1 MKRRAQLQRHYPS
14 GAKPAASDGLIARSA
29 SKDSGASTQ
38 NEVAI
43 RAISA
48 VAYQGPIPPASE
60 FAKYEQVLP
69 GSAKRIFRMAEKSE
83 AAEIAHI
90 ERRDA
95 MIKTSMM
102 ADKGLVYLLLGAA
115 FVLALNDKR
124 VEALAAALV
133 PVAQLAC
140 GIRIKTDTKRDNNSK
155 MGRSK

>member
-1 MKRRAQLQRHYPS
+1 MKRRAQLRRHYPS

-60 FAKYEQVLP
+60 FAKYEQVMP

-102 ADKGLVYLLLGAA
+102 IDKVLVCLFLVAA
-115 FVLALNDKR
+115 FILAINNKR
-124 VEALAAALV
+124 AEALVSAIV
-133 PVAQLAC
+133 PAAQLMY
-140 GIRIKTDTKRDNNSK
+140 GVHGKDNTKRDNNDK

>member
-1 MKRRAQLQRHYPS
+1 MKRRAQLQRHYPP
-14 GAKPAASDGLIARSA
+14 GAKPTASDGLIARSA
-29 SKDSGASTQ
+29 SKDSGDSAQ

-60 FAKYEQVLP
+60 FAKYEQVMP

-133 PVAQLAC
+133 PVVQLVC
-140 GIRIKTDTKRDNNSK
+140 GIRIKDDTKYDNDK

>member
-1 MKRRAQLQRHYPS
+1 MKRRAQLQKHHPS
-14 GAKPAASDGLIARSA
+14 GAKPIPSDGVIARNA
-29 SKDSGASTQ
+29 SEDSGASAQ

-60 FAKYEQVLP
+60 FEKYEQVMP

-102 ADKGLVYLLLGAA
+102 VDKALVCLFLVAA
-115 FVLALNDKR
+115 FILAINDKR
-124 VEALAAALV
+124 VEALTAAIV
-133 PVAQLAC
+133 PAAQLMY
-140 GIRIKTDTKRDNNSK
+140 GIHTKADTKRDSNSK

>member
-1 MKRRAQLQRHYPS
+1 MKRRAQLQRHYPP
-14 GAKPAASDGLIARSA
+14 GAKPTASDGLIARSA
-29 SKDSGASTQ
+29 SKDSGSSAQ

-60 FAKYEQVLP
+60 FAKYEQVMP

-102 ADKGLVYLLLGAA
+102 IDKVLVCLFLVAA
-115 FVLALNDKR
+115 FILAINNKR
-124 VEALAAALV
+124 AEALVSAIV
-133 PVAQLAC
+133 PAAQLMY
-140 GIRIKTDTKRDNNSK
+140 GVHGKDNTKRDNNSK

>member
-1 MKRRAQLQRHYPS
+1 MKRRAQLQRHYPP
-14 GAKPAASDGLIARSA
+14 GAKPTASDGLIARSA
-29 SKDSGASTQ
+29 SKDSGDSAQ

-60 FAKYEQVLP
+60 FAKYEQVMP

-83 AAEIAHI
+83 ATEIAHI

-102 ADKGLVYLLLGAA
+102 ADKGLVYLFLGAA

-124 VEALAAALV
+124 MEALAAALV
-133 PVAQLAC
+133 PVVQLVC
-140 GIRIKTDTKRDNNSK
+140 GIRIKDNTKHDNDK

>member
-1 MKRRAQLQRHYPS
+1 MKRRAQLQKHYPS
-14 GAKPAASDGLIARSA
+14 GAKPIPSDGLIARSA
-29 SKDSGASTQ
+29 SKDSGASAQ

-60 FAKYEQVLP
+60 FAKYEQVMP

-102 ADKGLVYLLLGAA
+102 IDKVLVCLFLVAA
-115 FVLALNDKR
+115 FILAINDKSA
-124 VEALAAALV
+124 EALVAAIV
-133 PVAQLAC
+133 PAAQLIYGVHGKA
-140 GIRIKTDTKRDNNSK
+140 DTKHDNNSK

>member
-1 MKRRAQLQRHYPS
+1 MKRRAQLQKHYPS
-14 GAKPAASDGLIARSA
+14 GAKSIPSDGLIARNA
-29 SKDSGASTQ
+29 SKDGGVSAQ
-38 NEVAI
+38 DEVAI

-60 FAKYEQVLP
+60 FAKYEQVMP

-102 ADKGLVYLLLGAA
+102 IDKVLVCLFLVAA
-115 FVLALNDKR
+115 FILAINNKR
-124 VEALAAALV
+124 AEALVSAIV
-133 PVAQLAC
+133 PAAQLMY
-140 GIRIKTDTKRDNNSK
+140 GVHGKDNTKRDNNDK

>member
-1 MKRRAQLQRHYPS
+1 MKRRAQLQKHYPS
-14 GAKPAASDGLIARSA
+14 GAKPIPSDGLIARNA
-29 SKDSGASTQ
+29 SKDGGASAQ

-60 FAKYEQVLP
+60 FEKYEQVMP

-102 ADKGLVYLLLGAA
+102 ADKGLVYLFLGAA

-133 PVAQLAC
+133 PVAQLVY
-140 GIRIKTDTKRDNNSK
+140 GIRIKDDTKRDSNSK

>member
-14 GAKPAASDGLIARSA
+14 GAKPTASDGLIARSA
-29 SKDSGASTQ
+29 SKDSEASAQ

-60 FAKYEQVLP
+60 FAKYEQVMP

-102 ADKGLVYLLLGAA
+102 IDKVLVCLFLVAA
-115 FVLALNDKR
+115 FILAINNKR
-124 VEALAAALV
+124 AEALVSAIV
-133 PVAQLAC
+133 PAAQLMY
-140 GIRIKTDTKRDNNSK
+140 GVHGKDNTKRDNNSK
-155 MGRSK
+155 TGRSK